1 MRTAITTYYT
11 YRIDSVTNHLEEQQT
26 ERTKT
31 IDKLKAATKYNST
44 QQLLEK
50 YGGAP
55 PQASQKPKAQPGA
68 ARKPNKGFQQPHR
81 TNMGPPATANIP
93 QNQPPLRS
101 PSSMPQLAPQPM
113 FQNRIPQPVP
123 QTPIPMAQP
132 GPPEFAPNAYA
143 AMPQYDRTPEA
154 NTDGR
159 WYDRILDLLLGE
171 DETSPKHRIVL
182 ICKHCRL
189 VNGQAPPGIKRTE
202 ELGKWRCIG
211 CGGWNGEVD
220 EGAKIVEEMRERAD
234 NEAQVESEKA
244 EMSKSVESMSEEDL
258 GDTDDKSVEDEDYE
272 EVKEAVIE
280 KEGGARKTRSG
291 RRKAAQKGES

>member
-1 MRTAITTYYT
+1 
-11 YRIDSVTNHLEEQQT
+11 
-26 ERTKT
+26 
-31 IDKLKAATKYNST
+31 
-44 QQLLEK
+44 
-50 YGGAP
+50 
-55 PQASQKPKAQPGA
+55 
-68 ARKPNKGFQQPHR
+68 
-81 TNMGPPATANIP
+81 
-93 QNQPPLRS
+93 
-101 PSSMPQLAPQPM
+101 
-113 FQNRIPQPVP
+113 
-123 QTPIPMAQP
+123 
-132 GPPEFAPNAYA
+132 
-143 AMPQYDRTPEA
+143 MPQYDRTPEA